1 MNHSFRLIDPQ
12 LLMKATGNDEA
23 AFVHL
28 LGVFLR
34 IAPESLAALESAF
47 RQGDQRAIEKEA
59 HSLKSSLAL
68 VGATAA
74 SDLLGSLEKN
84 ARRNQANSDWGSF
97 DSVRFEIQRVIDE
110 VSDFLAAH

>member
-1 MNHSFRLIDPQ
+1 MNHSFHLIDPQ
-12 LLMKATGNDEA
+12 LLMKATANDEA

-28 LGVFLR
+28 LSVFLR

-47 RQGDQRAIEKEA
+47 RAGDQHDIEKQA

-74 SDLLGSLEKN
+74 SSLLGSLERH
-84 ARRNQANSDWGSF
+84 ARRNQANSDWSSF
-97 DSVRFEIQRVIDE
+97 DSVRVEIQRVIDE
-110 VSDFLAAH
+110 VSDFLANH